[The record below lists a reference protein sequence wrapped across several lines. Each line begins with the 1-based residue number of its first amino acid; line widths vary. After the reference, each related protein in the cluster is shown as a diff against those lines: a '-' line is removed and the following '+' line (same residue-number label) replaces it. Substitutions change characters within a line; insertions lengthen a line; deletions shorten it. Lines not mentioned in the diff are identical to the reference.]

1 MSPITTSGHFTG
13 QSAYGR
19 FRAHAIMP
27 TVDWL
32 TGPRFR
38 GLPGGGGFRH
48 PSGVVR
54 TESPSTV
61 RVYAEQG

>member
-1 MSPITTSGHFTG
+1 
-13 QSAYGR
+13 
-19 FRAHAIMP
+19 MP